1 MEQGYDTAALVR
13 DLKSRVP
20 EDAAA
25 LLARQAPERIAQA
38 LEMLPPDLAA
48 RIAAQLPGALQA
60 ETAEI
65 RVPQQISELMEPVH
79 GVLPAT
85 TTVAQA
91 CDYLRHEDTP
101 TEVITYLYVADEGDR
116 LLGLVLMRDLIVA
129 VPGKTLREIMLG
141 NPFHLLPQMKIGEA
155 VKLAARRHYPV
166 YPVCDERGH
175 IIGIVRGWKLF
186 ERQAIEISAQS
197 GSMVGVNKEERL
209 ATPVGP
215 AFAQRHPWL
224 QVNLLTAFLDV
235 FVVGLF
241 SGTIEKI
248 VALAAFLPLLAGQS
262 GNTGCQALAIT
273 LRGMTL
279 GDAEGYPK
287 KRIFMKELSLGLLN
301 GVFTGLVA
309 AGAMYWYAS
318 PSPDAFKLAL
328 TIWLAMVGGC
338 IVAGLAGVAIPLLLK
353 RFGAD
358 PVTASAIF
366 LTTCTDIAG
375 MGLMLVLATVIVL
388 H

>member
-1 MEQGYDTAALVR
+1 MDRNTDIAALVR

-20 EDAAA
+20 VDAAE
-25 LLARQAPERIAQA
+25 LLAKETPERISAA
-38 LEMLPPDLAA
+38 LEMLPPDFAA
-48 RIAAQLPGALQA
+48 RIAEQMSGASRGDDAEVRQA
-60 ETAEI
+60 EFIAD
-65 RVPQQISELMEPVH
+65 LMEPVH
-79 GVLPAT
+79 GVLPAD

-91 CDYLRHEDTP
+91 IEFLRSEDTP
-101 TEVITYLYVADEGDR
+101 TELITYLYVADGNDCM
-116 LLGLVLMRDLIVA
+116 LGLVVMRDLIVTPPQTPLSA
-129 VPGKTLREIMLG
+129 IMIKD
-141 NPFHLLPQMKIGEA
+141 PFHVTPQMKIGDA
-155 VKLAARRHYPV
+155 VKLAVKRHYPV
-166 YPVCDERGH
+166 YPVCDGNGR
-175 IIGIVRGWKLF
+175 IIGIVRSWKLF

-209 ATPVGP
+209 ATPVAA

-235 FVVGLF
+235 FVVGMF

-248 VALAAFLPLLAGQS
+248 VALAAFLPLLAGQA

-279 GDAEGYPK
+279 GDADGYPK
-287 KRIFMKELSLGLLN
+287 QRMFYKELTLGLLN
-301 GVFTGLVA
+301 GVFTGLIA

-318 PSPDAFKLAL
+318 PSPDAFRLAL

-338 IVAGLAGVAIPLLLK
+338 VVAGTAGVGIPLLLK

-375 MGLMLVLATVIVL
+375 MGLMLLLATVIVL
-388 H
+388 

>member
-1 MEQGYDTAALVR
+1 MDKPTDIPALVR

-20 EDAAA
+20 VDAAE
-25 LLARQAPERIAQA
+25 LLAKQTPDRVAAA
-38 LEMLPPDLAA
+38 LEMLPPDIAA
-48 RIAAQLPGALQA
+48 RISEHLPGARQA
-60 ETAEI
+60 DAE
-65 RVPQQISELMEPVH
+65 QIKVATHISDLMEPVH
-79 GVLPAT
+79 GVLPAH

-91 CDYLRHEDTP
+91 IEFLRSEDTP
-101 TEVITYLYVADEGDR
+101 TEQITYLYVADGGDCM
-116 LLGLVLMRDLIVA
+116 LGLVVMRDLIVSPPA
-129 VPGKTLREIMLG
+129 TPLSAIMIKD
-141 NPFHLLPQMKIGEA
+141 PFHVTPQMKVGDA
-155 VKLAARRHYPV
+155 VKLAAKRHYPV
-166 YPVCDERGH
+166 YPVCDGQGH

-235 FVVGLF
+235 FVVGMF

-287 KRIFMKELSLGLLN
+287 RKMFYKELSLGLLN
-301 GVFTGLVA
+301 GVFTGLIA

-318 PSPDAFKLAL
+318 PSPDAAKLAL

-338 IVAGLAGVAIPLLLK
+338 IVAGTAGVGIPLLLK

-366 LTTCTDIAG
+366 LTTCTDLAG

-388 H
+388 

>member
-1 MEQGYDTAALVR
+1 MDKPTDIPALVR

-20 EDAAA
+20 VDAADLLAKQSPDTIAAA
-25 LLARQAPERIAQA
+25 LEA
-38 LEMLPPDLAA
+38 LPPDISA
-48 RIAAQLPGALQA
+48 RIAEHLPGAKQEQERQA
-60 ETAEI
+60 KVPETIAD
-65 RVPQQISELMEPVH
+65 LMEPAH
-79 GVLPAT
+79 GVLPAN

-91 CDYLRHEDTP
+91 IEFLRSEDTP
-101 TEVITYLYVADEGDR
+101 TELITYLYVADPSDR
-116 LLGLVLMRDLIVA
+116 MLGLVVMRDLIVMA
-129 VPGKTLREIMLG
+129 PETPLSSVMIKD
-141 NPFHLLPQMKIGEA
+141 PFHVTPQMKIGEA
-155 VKLAARRHYPV
+155 VKLAAKRHYPV
-166 YPVCDERGH
+166 YPVCDGQGRVL
-175 IIGIVRGWKLF
+175 GIVRGWKLF

-209 ATPVGP
+209 ATPVAA

-235 FVVGLF
+235 FVVGMF
-241 SGTIEKI
+241 AHTIEAI

-287 KRIFMKELSLGLLN
+287 RKMFTKELTLGLLN

-309 AGAMYWYAS
+309 AVAMYWYAS
-318 PSPDAFKLAL
+318 PSPDALKLAL
-328 TIWLAMVGGC
+328 TIWMAMVGGC
-338 IVAGLAGVAIPLLLK
+338 IVAGMAGVLIPLTLK

-375 MGLMLVLATVIVL
+375 MGLMLLLATVIVL
-388 H
+388 